1 MPDCEYQ
8 DAITYTQDLIKEISD
23 SNTIKLFEDKNLML
37 VLKFLRTKNC
47 MTVKDLEDSFAEVG
61 EKKSDKSIYRYL
73 KKLEEGDLVVP
84 AGKRVFPGAKKKIA
98 TQTLYMRTA
107 KIFFP
112 IKTPETGASEEE
124 QRQHRKK
131 VEVVGTLIS
140 NHFQSKLKSADCL
153 DKLITK
159 ISSEKTRLS
168 QKLFQEAD
176 TVIASMIS
184 ELEWN
189 CIVSVLE
196 TIGLL
201 VLFDGETDW
210 QKELANCFE

>member
-1 MPDCEYQ
+1 MPDTEPQ

-23 SNTIKLFEDKNLML
+23 LNTIKLFEDKNLML
-37 VLKFLRTKNC
+37 VLKFLRTKSS

-73 KKLEEGDLVVP
+73 KKLEEADLVVP
-84 AGKRVFPGAKKKIA
+84 AGKRVFPSDKKKIA

-112 IKTPETGASEEE
+112 IKTPEAESFEE
-124 QRQHRKK
+124 QERQHKK
-131 VEVVGTLIS
+131 KIEVIGAMIG
-140 NHFQSKLKSADCL
+140 NHFQNKLKSADCL

-159 ISSEKTRLS
+159 ISSEKIRLS

-176 TVIASMIS
+176 TTTASMIS
-184 ELEWN
+184 ELEWD

-201 VLFDGETDW
+201 VLLDGETDW
-210 QKELANCFE
+210 QKELSNCFE

>member
-1 MPDCEYQ
+1 MSNCEYQ

-23 SNTIKLFEDKNLML
+23 PSTIKLFEDKNLML
-37 VLKFLRTKNC
+37 VLKFLRTKNS

-61 EKKSDKSIYRYL
+61 EKKSDKTIYRYL
-73 KKLEEGDLVVP
+73 KKLEEADLVVP
-84 AGKRVFPGAKKKIA
+84 AGKRVFPSDKKKIA

-112 IKTPETGASEEE
+112 IKTPETEVSEE
-124 QRQHRKK
+124 QHRQHKK
-131 VEVVGTLIS
+131 KIEVIGTMIG
-140 NHFQSKLKSADCL
+140 NHFQNKLKSADCL

-159 ISSEKTRLS
+159 IYSEKIRLS
-168 QKLFQEAD
+168 QKLFQETDAK
-176 TVIASMIS
+176 IASMIS

-189 CIVSVLE
+189 CIFSVLE

-210 QKELANCFE
+210 QKELTNCFE